1 MDEGEAG
8 LHFLRV
14 GDVIS
19 PSKGVKMVSM
29 SCLLPSECNLLGFEG
44 GDWSLLI
51 LNVGRDSIRNILLL
65 EVGLCIGVHKK
76 LSGLINGYNEMN

>member
-51 LNVGRDSIRNILLL
+51 LNVGRDSIRKYFI
-65 EVGLCIGVHKK
+65 IGGGIMYWC
-76 LSGLINGYNEMN
+76 SQEIIRIDQWIY